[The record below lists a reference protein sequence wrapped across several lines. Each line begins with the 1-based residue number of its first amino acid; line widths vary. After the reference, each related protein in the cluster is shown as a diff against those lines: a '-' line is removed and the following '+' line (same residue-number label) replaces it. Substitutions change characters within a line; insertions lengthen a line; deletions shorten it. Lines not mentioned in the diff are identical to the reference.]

1 MKGFGIL
8 VDVSLNTLFG
18 VRDVDSEFHAGG
30 GEEVGGISR
39 LGRRRHCL
47 RRFGC

>member
-30 GEEVGGISR
+30 GEEGGWVAR
-39 LGRRRHCL
+39 RGR
-47 RRFGC
+47 